1 MTTSL
6 IMTEE
11 FLAATNDRSNPNRK
25 PNTGMIR
32 ILLDEYQEDNDLPT
46 ISKLETLMI
55 GDASGKEGQHSDSD
69 TKTAERWGCDYLDV
83 EDFIKMM
90 SDEAKK

>member
-11 FLAATNDRSNPNRK
+11 FLTATNDRSNPNRK

-32 ILLDEYQEDNDLPT
+32 ILLDEYQEDHGLT
-46 ISKLETLMI
+46 RISKLDTLMI
-55 GDASGKEGQHSDSD
+55 GVRVV
-69 TKTAERWGCDYLDV
+69 TKVNTPNLLQIPQRDGV
-83 EDFIKMM
+83 VTT
-90 SDEAKK
+90 

>member
-1 MTTSL
+1 
-6 IMTEE
+6 MTEE
-11 FLAATNDRSNPNRK
+11 FLTATNDRSNPNRK

-32 ILLDEYQEDNDLPT
+32 ILLDEYQEDNGLPY
-46 ISKLETLMI
+46 K
-55 GDASGKEGQHSDSD
+55 GGQHSDSD

-90 SDEAKK
+90 SDETKK

>member
-1 MTTSL
+1 
-6 IMTEE
+6 
-11 FLAATNDRSNPNRK
+11 
-25 PNTGMIR
+25 MIH
-32 ILLDEYQEDNDLPT
+32 ILLDEYQEDNGLST
-46 ISKLETLMI
+46 ISRLETLMI

-90 SDEAKK
+90 SDETQK

>member
-11 FLAATNDRSNPNRK
+11 FLTTTNDRSNPNRK
-25 PNTGMIR
+25 PNTGMIH
-32 ILLDEYQEDNDLPT
+32 ILLDEYQEDNGLPT

-55 GDASGKEGQHSDSD
+55 GVRVVRKVNTPILIQRPQRDGVV
-69 TKTAERWGCDYLDV
+69 TT
-83 EDFIKMM
+83 
-90 SDEAKK
+90 

>member
-11 FLAATNDRSNPNRK
+11 FLTATNDRSNPNRK
-25 PNTGMIR
+25 PNNG
-32 ILLDEYQEDNDLPT
+32 LPT

-69 TKTAERWGCDYLDV
+69 TKTTERWGCDYLDV

-90 SDEAKK
+90 SDETKK

>member
-11 FLAATNDRSNPNRK
+11 FLTTTNDRSNPNRK

-32 ILLDEYQEDNDLPT
+32 ILLDEYQEDNGLLT

-55 GDASGKEGQHSDSD
+55 
-69 TKTAERWGCDYLDV
+69 
-83 EDFIKMM
+83 
-90 SDEAKK
+90 

>member
-11 FLAATNDRSNPNRK
+11 FLTTTNDRSNPNRK

-32 ILLDEYQEDNDLPT
+32 ILLDEYQEDNGLPT
-46 ISKLETLMI
+46 ISKLETLLGDYMLEYNRTGGI
-55 GDASGKEGQHSDSD
+55 GD
-69 TKTAERWGCDYLDV
+69 Y
-83 EDFIKMM
+83 
-90 SDEAKK
+90 